1 MAERSTG
8 QRLGSSIRLQGPRNR
23 AWRLHQG
30 GSRVER
36 PKGLEPSTFSLG
48 S

>member
-1 MAERSTG
+1 MAEGSTG
-8 QRLGSSIRLQGPRNR
+8 QRRGSSIRLQGPRNR
-23 AWRLHQG
+23 DWRLRQG